1 MISVSH
7 ARAIMLEHVRQMS
20 VENVAL
26 RDALGRTLA
35 AAVVATRAQPPF
47 AASAMDGYAVRSTDT
62 PGRLLVVGESGA
74 GHALRRALGEGE
86 CARIFTGAPLPDGAD
101 AIVIQEEASRS
112 GDEILAPETSAGRH
126 VRARGV
132 DFDAGATL
140 LTAPRLLDG
149 PSIAVAAAAG
159 LPRVTVARQPR
170 IVVISGGD
178 EIVPPGVEPG
188 PSQIF
193 ESSSF
198 GVAGLA
204 TAWGAAP
211 RTTPPL
217 KDDAEAIAQAVRTA
231 LSASDLTVIIGGAS
245 VGDHDYARAAVAAI
259 GGRVLFDKVA
269 LQPGKPTWFAV
280 REDSAILGLPGN
292 PTSALVCARLFL
304 RPLIERML
312 GSDPLKACET
322 RAARLR
328 TPLQANG
335 PRETYLR
342 AITELDDNGQL
353 WASRFENQDSSLVTV
368 FAAANALIVR
378 APHQP
383 ASAREDIVPTL
394 PI

>member
-1 MISVSH
+1 MISVSE
-7 ARAIMLEHVRQMS
+7 ARAIMLEHVRQTP
-20 VENVAL
+20 VEDVPL
-26 RDALGRTLA
+26 RDAVGRTLA
-35 AAVVATRAQPPF
+35 APVVAARAQPPF
-47 AASAMDGYAVRSTDT
+47 AASAMDGYAVRSADT
-62 PGRLLVVGESGA
+62 PGRLRVVGESGA
-74 GHALRRALGEGE
+74 GHALQRALGEGE

-101 AIVIQEEASRS
+101 AIVIQEDANRS
-112 GDEILAPETSAGRH
+112 GDEILAPGISASRH

-159 LPRVTVARQPR
+159 LPRLTVARQPR

-178 EIVPPGVEPG
+178 EIVPPGVTPG

-198 GVAGLA
+198 GVAGLVD
-204 TAWGAAP
+204 AWGAVP
-211 RTTPPL
+211 LTPPPL
-217 KDDAEAIAQAVRTA
+217 KDSADAIAAAVQDA
-231 LSASDLTVIIGGAS
+231 LASSDLIVIIGGAS

-259 GGRVLFDKVA
+259 GGRVLFDKIA
-269 LQPGKPTWFAV
+269 LQPGKPTWFAMAG
-280 REDSAILGLPGN
+280 DSAILGLPGN

-312 GSDPLKACET
+312 GRDPLKACET

-342 AITELDDNGQL
+342 AITELDHTGQL
-353 WASRFENQDSSLVTV
+353 WVTGFGNQDSSLVTI